1 MSLRA
6 NPNLFAVPGTQ
17 SAAPLWPSASEADE
31 LLRSVTAQ
39 AATVN
44 QLFWLLADY
53 QNVLDDA
60 QEPPPA
66 TATGTGTGTN
76 LVLTASV
83 GGIAIGATVTGT
95 GVPASP
101 PTTIVAQQSGP
112 PGGDGTYTTSAATTA
127 AAAMLTFT
135 PGGGSSEWPT
145 PRDVV
150 TLNAILTA
158 QTAIIRNATA
168 LVQQYQDL
176 LNASQTPVAGP

>member
-1 MSLRA
+1 MLQPSPLA
-6 NPNLFAVPGTQ
+6 TV
-17 SAAPLWPSASEADE
+17 LWPSAGESDE

-39 AATVN
+39 AATVH
-44 QLFWLLADY
+44 QLFWLMADY
-53 QNVLDDA
+53 QNVLDAA

-66 TATGTGTGTN
+66 TGTGTGTGTN
-76 LVLTASV
+76 LALTGTV
-83 GGIAIGATVTGT
+83 GGIAIGAVVTGT

-101 PTTIVAQQSGP
+101 PTTITGQQSGP
-112 PGGDGTYTTSAATTA
+112 PGGDGTYTTSVATTA

-135 PGGGSSEWPT
+135 PGGGASEWPT
-145 PRDVV
+145 PRDVD

-176 LNASQTPVAGP
+176 LNASQTPTS